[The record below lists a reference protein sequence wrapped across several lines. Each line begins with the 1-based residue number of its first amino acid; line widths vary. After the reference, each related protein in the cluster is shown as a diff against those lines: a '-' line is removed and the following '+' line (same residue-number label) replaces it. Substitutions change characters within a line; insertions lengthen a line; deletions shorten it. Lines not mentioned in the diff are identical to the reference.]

1 MEMKKTIEYVTPE
14 VVCMEM
20 KVEGVLCASVDTE
33 VGDGGNVF
41 DEE

>member
-1 MEMKKTIEYVTPE
+1 MKTVEYSSPSVEVAEIE
-14 VVCMEM
+14 
-20 KVEGVLCASVDTE
+20 VEGVLCASADTE